1 MNCDLIKTGGSFTVT
16 VTRLG
21 AGTADLP
28 FQLFGALDGALQY
41 KQDGDLADYPPA
53 LKDTTSSDTVTR
65 EIETGAVQ
73 FIDTVTGNGV
83 QVSCSKIPYASFLE
97 FLASQ
102 GTPNEAVAVLASTKI
117 SYNVDASRQEQLAV
131 KNRGYFET
139 LGDQNIDIDDY
150 FSPDQQ
156 QSKIILIDE
165 VINIAPA
172 TKINSILK
180 GTESELVFT
189 FKMQIV

>member
-16 VTRLG
+16 VTRVG
-21 AGTADLP
+21 AGTDDLP
-28 FQLFGALDGALQY
+28 FQLFGALDGALKY
-41 KQDGDLADYPPA
+41 KQDGALASYPPA
-53 LKDTTSSDTVTR
+53 LFDTTASNTVTR
-65 EIETGAVQ
+65 VTETGAVQ

-83 QVSCSKIPYASFLE
+83 TVACSKIPYHAFLE

-102 GTPNEAVAVLASTKI
+102 GTPNDPIAILASTKI
-117 SYNVDASRQEQLAV
+117 SYNVDASRQEQLSV

-172 TKINSILK
+172 TKINSTLK

>member
-1 MNCDLIKTGGSFTVT
+1 MNCDLIKTGGSFTIT

-21 AGTADLP
+21 SGTADLP
-28 FQLFGALDGALQY
+28 YQLFGALDGALQY
-41 KQDGDLADYPPA
+41 KQDGALASYPPA
-53 LKDTTSSDTVTR
+53 LKDTTSSNTVTR

-73 FIDTVTGNGV
+73 FIDTVTGDGV
-83 QVSCSKIPYASFLE
+83 EVACSKIPYAAFLD

-102 GTPNEAVAVLASTKI
+102 GEPNSPVAVLASTKI
-117 SYNVDASRQEQLAV
+117 SYNVDASRQEQLSV

-165 VINIAPA
+165 VINVAPA
-172 TKINSILK
+172 TKINSVLK